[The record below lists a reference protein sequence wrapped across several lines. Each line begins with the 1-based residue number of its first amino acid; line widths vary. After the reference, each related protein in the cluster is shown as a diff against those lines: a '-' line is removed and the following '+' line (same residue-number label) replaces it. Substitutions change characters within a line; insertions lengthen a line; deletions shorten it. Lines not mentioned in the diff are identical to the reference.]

1 MKNINP
7 TLLYILT
14 FIGVAAVSFGIT
26 FGALSAFAKEDDT
39 EQIDTEISDSTP
51 HEESIENT
59 EPDTQDQSGWRAET
73 IAINEA
79 TSIDIRLPEGWAVE
93 SNDPATE
100 DSSTKF
106 IKSPALVGEDKNPT
120 DIHFCLAFNNFTT
133 PGTQDQVTIET
144 PSTINTEVTV
154 FNNPA
159 TAQIKI
165 NEQRPESPFLFVSN
179 STSDAPVSSVFT
191 LPDTSLLTIV
201 GLYGCDG
208 PTEVV
213 NAFPTA
219 EEFNSQPEV
228 QTAIEIIS
236 TASLVSQNQNT
247 PAPDA
252 TNPDN
257 SNPDAATS
265 SPANPSDVA
274 PQIVQ

>member
-14 FIGVAAVSFGIT
+14 FIGIAVVSFGIT
-26 FGALSAFAKEDDT
+26 FGALSAFAKEDNT
-39 EQIDTEISDSTP
+39 EQLESDLSDVTQNEEPTEAM
-51 HEESIENT
+51 
-59 EPDTQDQSGWRAET
+59 EPDTQDQDSWRTET
-73 IAINEA
+73 ITLSESA
-79 TSIDIRLPEGWAVE
+79 SIDLRLPEGWTVGDNAE
-93 SNDPATE
+93 ASE
-100 DSSTKF
+100 DSTTKL
-106 IKSPALVGEDKNPT
+106 IKSPALIGEDQNPT

-154 FNNPA
+154 FNNRA

-191 LPDTSLLTIV
+191 LPNTSLLTIV
-201 GLYGCDG
+201 GLYGCEG
-208 PTEVV
+208 PAEVV

-236 TASLVSQNQNT
+236 TASLVSQDQNT
-247 PAPDA
+247 PAPDV
-252 TNPDN
+252 TNPNN